1 MELHLQCGARGAP
14 SMPRARGSTNVLS
27 VLLGHMMKAHVRTQ
41 ELHKGSGEQI
51 LGDSDCDCGIKSAPG
66 LVVVSKS
73 TRTQALS
80 TD

>member
-41 ELHKGSGEQI
+41 ELHKGSGANFRGLRRDKKCTGPCGREQ
-51 LGDSDCDCGIKSAPG
+51 LNEDTGA
-66 LVVVSKS
+66 VH
-73 TRTQALS
+73 
-80 TD
+80 